1 MYKGIQKIQINLQI
15 KQQALLAEQGA
26 SSSGKIEPEGI
37 QSLQ

>member
-15 KQQALLAEQGA
+15 KQQALLAGMV
-26 SSSGKIEPEGI
+26 SSGKIEPEDL

>member
-15 KQQALLAEQGA
+15 KQQALLAEQGMV
-26 SSSGKIEPEGI
+26 SSGQIEPEDL